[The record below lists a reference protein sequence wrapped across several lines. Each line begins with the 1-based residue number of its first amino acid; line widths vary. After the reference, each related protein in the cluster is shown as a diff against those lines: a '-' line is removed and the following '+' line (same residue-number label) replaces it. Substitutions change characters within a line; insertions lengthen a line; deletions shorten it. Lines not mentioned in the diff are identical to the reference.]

1 MSEGTHREGFCWE
14 DNGQSLDMLNLRHAS
29 SAVQKAADYTDMDF
43 WEEDLGNS
51 VLGPKNP
58 QK

>member
-14 DNGQSLDMLNLRHAS
+14 DNGQSLDVLNLRHAS

-58 QK
+58 